1 MTMAPDFIS
10 AIREAYEARV
20 AKSEH
25 PVEVARRRQ
34 AWQRAFE
41 GKGRYD

>member
-1 MTMAPDFIS
+1 MAPDFIS